1 MKVYFYDKETKEFT
15 AEAEARKDPRASE
28 RLGKDVW
35 LLPANATFDVPP
47 VKESGKAVVF
57 DNGWKQ
63 IADNR
68 GKDIIKTDGTVV
80 VVNYLGDL
88 KDGDKLISAQE
99 KAGLEDGSLIYKGGN
114 IISKPALTDDEI
126 AATRQALYES
136 TSDPLFASYQQG
148 VGTLQSYIDAK
159 AQIGFDNKKSTQ
171 TAMTLDDFKHKVS
184 REYQLFRQS
193 RIIAQDI
200 TYAYKENVDT
210 DDMVVGDET
219 ISLLRPTVGVNVR
232 MPKVSKVQLV
242 KVDNVSDDTVNIIPA
257 SGDNLDG
264 SSSAY
269 TLAGKSFV
277 EFIADVASGTWDIY
291 TAPLEF
297 SEGINIEV
305 GTNPSADRNGANNI
319 KFGRG
324 FTGYT
329 DPNKNGVIVE
339 VQDTDTRPV
348 SYYASLSIPE
358 EIVGRGSAPVHK
370 GIVWFDNVV
379 SAVRTNMMDIRMA
392 EKSVGIQ
399 EYDGKDPN
407 VTGGTPYLTVAR
419 ISMRGRAPADGFV
432 ELSIIDKATGL
443 PIRDEN
449 GAPLAVYKTYKEGD
463 KLDVLRAMGV
473 VKAKALTYLQVR
485 VATSFPEDT
494 TIFMNDYTSGNS
506 CFMVVALDGNEVSE
520 TLLKYELDTGESIM
534 FAKRYLGELYSTKF
548 ISSYDLPK
556 TVGEA
561 EQGETDA
568 DGSHFY
574 NKYKMNVEV
583 ANNTITF
590 SSFESELCF
599 FNWGKIF
606 DAEMTR
612 LLRGQEVSVDA
623 IITNPQGAF
632 NIQMVK
638 WTGNPDAYTT
648 KIITDN
654 VNASDVFEAGWEAV
668 DSQFMAQSTERQASS
683 KMFTVPDDAVNV
695 AFLLT
700 PIEVA
705 NPMEVSVHG
714 FTIAVENPRTVWV
727 VKGFKTVEEKQM
739 SWRNDKV
746 TTWTP
751 LEGLQSYRFSGTDT
765 PNKLPIGKLKEG
777 DIPADLTQW
786 KKVEGRDVGGV
797 ENDWAFYDDANIEVD
812 AVVNLR
818 VNTLGEVVYFFLTKD
833 GKEIQGSRVSV
844 TMSENTVDN
853 ALKVPTM
860 KAKVS
865 NGDLIGWSFQATT
878 KDGAWLETDS
888 VANPLATVTI
898 RTEGAI

>member
-68 GKDIIKTDGTVV
+68 GKDIIKTDGVV
-80 VVNYLGDL
+80 SVVNYLGDL

-114 IISKPALTDDEI
+114 IIPKPAPTDDEI
-126 AATRQALYES
+126 SATRARLYAAG
-136 TSDPLFASYQQG
+136 SDNVFASYQQG
-148 VGTLQSYIDAK
+148 VASLQDYVDAK

-171 TAMTLDDFKHKVS
+171 TGMTLDDFKHKVS
-184 REYQLFRQS
+184 REYELFKQAGKV
-193 RIIAQDI
+193 IKNT
-200 TYAYKENVDT
+200 TYDYKESSGT
-210 DDMVVGDET
+210 DNLIVSDAD
-219 ISLLRPTVGVNVR
+219 ISLIRPTTGVNVIL
-232 MPKVSKVQLV
+232 PAITKTQIV
-242 KVDNVSDDTVNIIPA
+242 KIDNVSDATVNI
-257 SGDNLDG
+257 
-264 SSSAY
+264 SSANSEFIDGVSSPY
-269 TLAGKSFV
+269 TLQSKDV
-277 EFIADVASGTWDIY
+277 IEFIADVS
-291 TAPLEF
+291 
-297 SEGINIEV
+297 
-305 GTNPSADRNGANNI
+305 
-319 KFGRG
+319 K
-324 FTGYT
+324 
-329 DPNKNGVIVE
+329 
-339 VQDTDTRPV
+339 
-348 SYYASLSIPE
+348 
-358 EIVGRGSAPVHK
+358 
-370 GIVWFDNVV
+370 
-379 SAVRTNMMDIRMA
+379 
-392 EKSVGIQ
+392 KSW
-399 EYDGKDPN
+399 
-407 VTGGTPYLTVAR
+407 
-419 ISMRGRAPADGFV
+419 
-432 ELSIIDKATGL
+432 
-443 PIRDEN
+443 
-449 GAPLAVYKTYKEGD
+449 
-463 KLDVLRAMGV
+463 DVLRTMGA

-506 CFMVVALDGNEVSE
+506 CFMVVALDGDEVSE

-556 TVGEA
+556 
-561 EQGETDA
+561 
-568 DGSHFY
+568 
-574 NKYKMNVEV
+574 
-583 ANNTITF
+583 
-590 SSFESELCF
+590 
-599 FNWGKIF
+599 
-606 DAEMTR
+606 
-612 LLRGQEVSVDA
+612 
-623 IITNPQGAF
+623 
-632 NIQMVK
+632 
-638 WTGNPDAYTT
+638 
-648 KIITDN
+648 
-654 VNASDVFEAGWEAV
+654 
-668 DSQFMAQSTERQASS
+668 
-683 KMFTVPDDAVNV
+683 
-695 AFLLT
+695 
-700 PIEVA
+700 
-705 NPMEVSVHG
+705 
-714 FTIAVENPRTVWV
+714 TVWV

-777 DIPADLTQW
+777 SIPADLTPW
-786 KKVEGRDVGGV
+786 KKVEGKDVGGV
-797 ENDWAFYDDANIEVD
+797 ENDWAFYADANIEVD

-818 VNTLGEVVYFFLTKD
+818 VDTLGEVVYFFLTKE

>member
-68 GKDIIKTDGTVV
+68 GKDIVKTDGTVV

-88 KDGDKLISAQE
+88 KDGDKLISAQK

-114 IISKPALTDDEI
+114 IIPKPALTDDEI
-126 AATRQALYES
+126 SATRERLYES
-136 TSDPLFASYQQG
+136 TSDP
-148 VGTLQSYIDAK
+148 
-159 AQIGFDNKKSTQ
+159 
-171 TAMTLDDFKHKVS
+171 
-184 REYQLFRQS
+184 
-193 RIIAQDI
+193 
-200 TYAYKENVDT
+200 
-210 DDMVVGDET
+210 
-219 ISLLRPTVGVNVR
+219 
-232 MPKVSKVQLV
+232 
-242 KVDNVSDDTVNIIPA
+242 
-257 SGDNLDG
+257 
-264 SSSAY
+264 
-269 TLAGKSFV
+269 
-277 EFIADVASGTWDIY
+277 
-291 TAPLEF
+291 
-297 SEGINIEV
+297 
-305 GTNPSADRNGANNI
+305 
-319 KFGRG
+319 
-324 FTGYT
+324 
-329 DPNKNGVIVE
+329 NKNVVIVE

-358 EIVGRGSAPVHK
+358 EIVDRGSAPVHK

-392 EKSVGIQ
+392 EK
-399 EYDGKDPN
+399 
-407 VTGGTPYLTVAR
+407 
-419 ISMRGRAPADGFV
+419 
-432 ELSIIDKATGL
+432 
-443 PIRDEN
+443 
-449 GAPLAVYKTYKEGD
+449 
-463 KLDVLRAMGV
+463 
-473 VKAKALTYLQVR
+473 
-485 VATSFPEDT
+485 
-494 TIFMNDYTSGNS
+494 
-506 CFMVVALDGNEVSE
+506 
-520 TLLKYELDTGESIM
+520 
-534 FAKRYLGELYSTKF
+534 
-548 ISSYDLPK
+548 
-556 TVGEA
+556 
-561 EQGETDA
+561 
-568 DGSHFY
+568 
-574 NKYKMNVEV
+574 
-583 ANNTITF
+583 
-590 SSFESELCF
+590 
-599 FNWGKIF
+599 
-606 DAEMTR
+606 
-612 LLRGQEVSVDA
+612 SVDA

-654 VNASDVFEAGWEAV
+654 VN
-668 DSQFMAQSTERQASS
+668 SS

-714 FTIAVENPRTVWV
+714 FTIVVENPRTVWV

-777 DIPADLTQW
+777 SIPADLIPW
-786 KKVEGRDVGGV
+786 KVKEGKDTGV
-797 ENDWAFYDDANIEVD
+797 ENDWAFYADANIEVD

-818 VNTLGEVVYFFLTKD
+818 VNTLGEVVYFFLTNN

-844 TMSENTVDN
+844 TMSENTIDN

-865 NGDLIGWSFQATT
+865 NGDLIGWSFQSTT

>member
-80 VVNYLGDL
+80 VVNYLGD
-88 KDGDKLISAQE
+88 
-99 KAGLEDGSLIYKGGN
+99 
-114 IISKPALTDDEI
+114 
-126 AATRQALYES
+126 
-136 TSDPLFASYQQG
+136 
-148 VGTLQSYIDAK
+148 
-159 AQIGFDNKKSTQ
+159 
-171 TAMTLDDFKHKVS
+171 
-184 REYQLFRQS
+184 
-193 RIIAQDI
+193 
-200 TYAYKENVDT
+200 
-210 DDMVVGDET
+210 
-219 ISLLRPTVGVNVR
+219 
-232 MPKVSKVQLV
+232 
-242 KVDNVSDDTVNIIPA
+242 
-257 SGDNLDG
+257 
-264 SSSAY
+264 
-269 TLAGKSFV
+269 
-277 EFIADVASGTWDIY
+277 
-291 TAPLEF
+291 
-297 SEGINIEV
+297 
-305 GTNPSADRNGANNI
+305 
-319 KFGRG
+319 
-324 FTGYT
+324 
-329 DPNKNGVIVE
+329 
-339 VQDTDTRPV
+339 
-348 SYYASLSIPE
+348 
-358 EIVGRGSAPVHK
+358 
-370 GIVWFDNVV
+370 
-379 SAVRTNMMDIRMA
+379 
-392 EKSVGIQ
+392 
-399 EYDGKDPN
+399 
-407 VTGGTPYLTVAR
+407 
-419 ISMRGRAPADGFV
+419 
-432 ELSIIDKATGL
+432 
-443 PIRDEN
+443 
-449 GAPLAVYKTYKEGD
+449 
-463 KLDVLRAMGV
+463 
-473 VKAKALTYLQVR
+473 
-485 VATSFPEDT
+485 
-494 TIFMNDYTSGNS
+494 
-506 CFMVVALDGNEVSE
+506 
-520 TLLKYELDTGESIM
+520 
-534 FAKRYLGELYSTKF
+534 
-548 ISSYDLPK
+548 
-556 TVGEA
+556 
-561 EQGETDA
+561 
-568 DGSHFY
+568 
-574 NKYKMNVEV
+574 
-583 ANNTITF
+583 
-590 SSFESELCF
+590 
-599 FNWGKIF
+599 
-606 DAEMTR
+606 
-612 LLRGQEVSVDA
+612 
-623 IITNPQGAF
+623 PQGAF

-777 DIPADLTQW
+777 DIPADLTPW
-786 KKVEGRDVGGV
+786 KVKEDRDVGGV

-818 VNTLGEVVYFFLTKD
+818 VNTLGEVVYFFLTNN

>member
-1 MKVYFYDKETKEFT
+1 MF
-15 AEAEARKDPRASE
+15 
-28 RLGKDVW
+28 G
-35 LLPANATFDVPP
+35 
-47 VKESGKAVVF
+47 
-57 DNGWKQ
+57 
-63 IADNR
+63 
-68 GKDIIKTDGTVV
+68 
-80 VVNYLGDL
+80 
-88 KDGDKLISAQE
+88 KLI
-99 KAGLEDGSLIYKGGN
+99 DGN
-114 IISKPALTDDEI
+114 IEYAPNYIKKGNEDIFNYDLDTNSKMLTNDGYKKVVDSSAPAEMKKPRKVWTETNTEITATWVDDYTPPLPPTDAEIS
-126 AATRQALYES
+126 ATRAALYAS
-136 TSDPLFASYQQG
+136 GSDPVFASYQQG
-148 VGTLQSYIDAK
+148 VASLQDYIDAK
-159 AQIGFDNKKSTQ
+159 AQISFDNKKSTQ
-171 TAMTLDDFKHKVS
+171 TGMTLDDFKHKVS
-184 REYQLFRQS
+184 REYELFKQS
-193 RIIAQDI
+193 GKVIKNT
-200 TYAYKENVDT
+200 TYDYKESSGT
-210 DDMVVGDET
+210 DDLIVSDAD
-219 ISLLRPTVGVNVR
+219 ISLIRPTTG
-232 MPKVSKVQLV
+232 V
-242 KVDNVSDDTVNIIPA
+242 KVILPAITKTQIVKIDNVSGDAVNISSVNNEFI
-257 SGDNLDG
+257 DG
-264 SSSAY
+264 VGSPY
-269 TLAGKSFV
+269 TLQSKGV
-277 EFIADVASGTWDIY
+277 IEFIADVSKKSWDTY
-291 TAPLEF
+291 TAPLEI
-297 SEGINIEV
+297 EDGINIEV
-305 GTNPSADRNGANNI
+305 EVNPSASRNNATNI

-348 SYYASLSIPE
+348 SYYASLSVSE
-358 EIVGRGSAPVHK
+358 EIVGRGSTPIHK

-379 SAVRTNMMDIRMA
+379 SAVRTNYMDVRMA
-392 EKSVGIQ
+392 EKSIGVQ

-407 VTGGTPYLTVAR
+407 VTGGTPYLTLAR

-443 PIRDEN
+443 PVRDEN

-485 VATSFPEDT
+485 VTTSFPEDT

-506 CFMVVALDGNEVSE
+506 CFMVVALDGDEVSE

-548 ISSYDLPK
+548 ISSYDMPK

-574 NKYKMNVEV
+574 NKYKMSVEV
-583 ANNTITF
+583 ANDAITF
-590 SSFESELCF
+590 SSFENELCF

-668 DSQFMAQSTERQASS
+668 DRQFMAQSTERQASS
-683 KMFTVPDDAVNV
+683 KIFTVPDDAVNI
-695 AFLLT
+695 AFILT
-700 PIEVA
+700 PIDVV
-705 NPMEVSVHG
+705 NPIEVSVHG

-777 DIPADLTQW
+777 NIPADLTPW
-786 KKVEGRDVGGV
+786 KVKEGKDTGV

-818 VNTLGEVVYFFLTKD
+818 VNTLGEVVYFFLTNND
-833 GKEIQGSRVSV
+833 KEIQGSRVSV
-844 TMSENTVDN
+844 TMPENTVDN

-865 NGDLIGWSFQATT
+865 NGDLIGWAFQSTT

-888 VANPLATVTI
+888 IAHPLATVTI
-898 RTEGAI
+898 RTEGAV